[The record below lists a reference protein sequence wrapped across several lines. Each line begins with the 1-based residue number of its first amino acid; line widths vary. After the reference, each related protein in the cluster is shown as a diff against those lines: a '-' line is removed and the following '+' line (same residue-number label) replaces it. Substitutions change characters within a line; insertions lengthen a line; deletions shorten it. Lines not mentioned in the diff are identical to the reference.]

1 MSMPAARRSILHVQR
16 TPLAAGLIVTLL
28 VAGCRQSDVPRP
40 QPAVESR
47 TAEDASATAATE
59 PGATSDPIASE
70 SATAPDAPKRK
81 GTRVVGGLPP
91 IRRADLV
98 SGLAIPG
105 AQRFYLGGGQPS
117 SFYCDVENQGDTE
130 VLISATR
137 GSGAT
142 VIARLHP
149 GDSAS
154 HRFQP
159 TEAAVLANLSPLE
172 PAKLRVRIWGDTN
185 LQMRYEPD
193 QP

>member
-1 MSMPAARRSILHVQR
+1 MFLQAARKTILHLHR
-16 TPLAAGLIVTLL
+16 TPLAMGVLASLL

-40 QPAVESR
+40 EPAVESR
-47 TAEDASATAATE
+47 TTEDVSATAATE
-59 PGATSDPIASE
+59 PGATPDPLASE
-70 SATAPDAPKRK
+70 SAAAQEAPKRK

-172 PAKLRVRIWGDTN
+172 PAKLRVRVWGDTN

>member
-1 MSMPAARRSILHVQR
+1 MSMRAPRRTILPVQR
-16 TPLAAGLIVTLL
+16 THLAAGVLASLL

-47 TAEDASATAATE
+47 TAEDVSATAATE
-59 PGATSDPIASE
+59 PGATSDPLASE
-70 SATAPDAPKRK
+70 SATAQEAPKRK

-142 VIARLHP
+142 VIARLYP

-172 PAKLRVRIWGDTN
+172 PAKLRVRVWGDTN